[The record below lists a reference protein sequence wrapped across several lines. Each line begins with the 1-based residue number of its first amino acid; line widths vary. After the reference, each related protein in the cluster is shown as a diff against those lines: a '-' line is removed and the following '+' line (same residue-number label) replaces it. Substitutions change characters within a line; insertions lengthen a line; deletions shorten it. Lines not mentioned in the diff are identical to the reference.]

1 MFKVK
6 PGKTWNVNPTLK
18 HLCTSASK
26 HNREGKKKQSK
37 PNVISYFAGRYVFCI
52 QNIRFR
58 CSMTFTLVIKRNLSV
73 AGPDLHIRVG
83 GGGVHTLWWGGGGF
97 QNFFVFGPSDLNW
110 VYKWEGARAPRPPGS
125 VTVFIRHFL
134 VICTAHQR
142 WNKHLFTQI
151 NYLQVSDFPFPLASF
166 ILECAVDN
174 KSLYFTPHEIIRKN
188 LYILQ
193 H

>member
-1 MFKVK
+1 MTDSDTQNMR
-6 PGKTWNVNPTLK
+6 KTWNVNPTLK

-83 GGGVHTLWWGGGGF
+83 EGVHTLWWEGGGGGF
-97 QNFFVFGPSDLNW
+97 KIFLFSALTFGPQLGLQMRGSP
-110 VYKWEGARAPRPPGS
+110 GPPPPW
-125 VTVFIRHFL
+125 IRHCL
-134 VICTAHQR
+134 YT
-142 WNKHLFTQI
+142 
-151 NYLQVSDFPFPLASF
+151 PFS
-166 ILECAVDN
+166 C
-174 KSLYFTPHEIIRKN
+174 SLYGTSEMK
-188 LYILQ
+188 
-193 H
+193 

>member
-83 GGGVHTLWWGGGGF
+83 GGGPHPVMGGGGGWF
-97 QNFFVFGPSDLNW
+97 QNFFVFGPNLRTSTGSTN
-110 VYKWEGARAPRPPGS
+110 EREPGPPAPW
-125 VTVFIRHFL
+125 IRHCLYTPFS
-134 VICTAHQR
+134 C
-142 WNKHLFTQI
+142 
-151 NYLQVSDFPFPLASF
+151 YLYGTS
-166 ILECAVDN
+166 EM
-174 KSLYFTPHEIIRKN
+174 K
-188 LYILQ
+188 
-193 H
+193 

>member
-18 HLCTSASK
+18 YLCTSASK

-73 AGPDLHIRVG
+73 AGPDLHIRVWGGGG
-83 GGGVHTLWWGGGGF
+83 GGGV
-97 QNFFVFGPSDLNW
+97 QIFFFFGPSDLNW

-125 VTVFIRHFL
+125 ATVFIRHFL